1 MKVVLNAAVRL
12 IPPSE
17 VCDHWRAE
25 NLLARRRYRL
35 SPEAAAV
42 LVAAGAPATRDDLAE
57 RVASN
62 DGYRRTPRFWA
73 TIADALCRDQLIVT
87 PSVNESH
94 PRLRWLT
101 GLREAWSRNGWHEAA
116 EYHALT
122 FDYPCL
128 DYSEAAKAL
137 AADRQLMRDFQS
149 REPDTDRVKM
159 DYLDCAAVE
168 LPEPADDM
176 PTGTVRALWEDA
188 AGPEVL
194 DFGRLAV
201 ILSLAFGSTGVR
213 RPRTDAAPLL
223 RRSSPSGG
231 GRHPSEGYVLV
242 CDVPGIAPGWYHV
255 TMQPFSL
262 RRLAGLSAASLRA
275 DDLRADDLPAACL
288 SATFGESAA
297 RFPYPIRAMLVLT
310 SVFERN
316 MYRYRE
322 PRTFRTVHMD
332 AGHLAATVRMA
343 ARAVGVTARVYYND
357 DAERVEAALG
367 LDGMRE
373 GYMLTVVLA
382 DGVAVS
388 DQPEVDH
395 AVRS

>member
-1 MKVVLNAAVRL
+1 MKVVLNVAVRL

-25 NLLARRRYRL
+25 NLLERRRYQL
-35 SPEAAAV
+35 SAEAAAV
-42 LVAAGAPATRDDLAE
+42 LVAAARPANRNDLAE
-57 RVASN
+57 RVATN
-62 DGYRRTPRFWA
+62 DGYRRTPQFWA
-73 TIADALCRDQLIVT
+73 AIADTLYRSQLIVD
-87 PSVNESH
+87 PSVNESD
-94 PRLRWLT
+94 PRVRWLV
-101 GLREAWSRNGWHEAA
+101 GLRAAWSRNGWHEAA

-122 FDYPCL
+122 YDYPCL
-128 DYSEAAKAL
+128 DYSEAAKAF

-149 REPDTDRVKM
+149 REPDTDRVKT
-159 DYLDCAAVE
+159 DYLECPAVE
-168 LPEPADDM
+168 LPEPANDM
-176 PTGTVRALWEDA
+176 PVGPVRALWEDA
-188 AGPEVL
+188 VGPEVL
-194 DFGRLAV
+194 DAGKLAV
-201 ILSLAFGSTGVR
+201 ILSLTFGSTGVR

-242 CDVPGIAPGWYHV
+242 RDVPGIAPGWYHV
-255 TMQPFSL
+255 TMRPFSL
-262 RRLAGLSAASLRA
+262 RRLADAPA
-275 DDLRADDLPAACL
+275 DLM
-288 SATFGESAA
+288 ATFGESAA
-297 RFPYPIRAMLVLT
+297 RFPFPIRAMVVLT

-343 ARAVGVTARVYYND
+343 ARAAGVTARIYYND
-357 DAERVEAALG
+357 DADRVERSLG

-382 DGVAVS
+382 DGVAA
-388 DQPEVDH
+388 DDGAGRREDDH
-395 AVRS
+395 AGRH